1 MAFGTGNVDA
11 TAVTLEYLA
20 EVHSELVKPHT
31 VVAPDNTHLGCLI
44 EMVGLRL
51 DCIEFGGVC
60 GLGATLLPM
69 ETILTMVLEAFGCV
83 MLGWRPL
90 MPLRTGH

>member
-11 TAVTLEYLA
+11 TAVILECLA
-20 EVHSELVKPHT
+20 EVHLELVKLHT
-31 VVAPDNTHLGCLI
+31 VGAPDNTYLRCQT

-51 DCIEFGGVC
+51 DYIEFGGVC

-69 ETILTMVLEAFGCV
+69 ETILTMVLEAFGYV
-83 MLGWRPL
+83 MLG
-90 MPLRTGH
+90 

>member
-11 TAVTLEYLA
+11 TAVILECLT
-20 EVHSELVKPHT
+20 EVHFEPVKRHT
-31 VVAPDNTHLGCLI
+31 VVAPDNTGRAKL
-44 EMVGLRL
+44 VGLRL
-51 DCIEFGGVC
+51 DYTEFGGAC

-69 ETILTMVLEAFGCV
+69 ETIPTMVLEVFGYV

>member
-11 TAVTLEYLA
+11 TAVILEYLA
-20 EVHSELVKPHT
+20 EVHFELVKLRT
-31 VVAPDNTHLGCLI
+31 VVALDNTHLRCLI

-69 ETILTMVLEAFGCV
+69 ETIPTMVLEVFGYV
-83 MLGWRPL
+83 MLG
-90 MPLRTGH
+90 